1 MYRIIIRYGIASAVL
16 TSLFSYGLLVGVYQ
30 IFPYSQILAFKQ
42 FFMPNPVSVGRN
54 KEYRIELFEK
64 FSPSAE
70 VVFVGDSITEGGEW
84 AEFFPNLKVA
94 NRGVGSDKTS
104 DVLKRIDSII
114 SVTPNTAF
122 IMLGINDILNEI
134 AIDEIVYNYGSVI
147 SSLKV
152 KGTSVFVQSTI
163 QCQVS
168 RCGQKSVSKV
178 NLLNEKLLVLADE
191 YDVPFVYL
199 ADLSNT
205 EGLDVGYT
213 YDGIHLSAKGYM
225 YWVKQIEPLLE

>member
-1 MYRIIIRYGIASAVL
+1 MYRRIIRYGIVSAVL
-16 TSLFSYGLLVGVYQ
+16 TSLFIYGLLVGVYQ

-64 FSPSAE
+64 FTPPAE

-122 IMLGINDILNEI
+122 VMLGINDILNEI

-152 KGTSVFVQSTI
+152 KGISVFVQSTI

-199 ADLSNT
+199 ADLSNS
-205 EGLDVGYT
+205 EGLDFGYT

>member
-1 MYRIIIRYGIASAVL
+1 MNRRIIRYGIVSSVL
-16 TSLFSYGLLVGVYQ
+16 TIFFSYGVLVGVYK
-30 IFPYSQILAFKQ
+30 IFPYSQILTFKQ
-42 FFMPNPVSVGRN
+42 FLMPNPFSAERN
-54 KEYRIELFEK
+54 REYRIELFEK
-64 FSPSAE
+64 FSSSAE
-70 VVFVGDSITEGGEW
+70 VVFVGDSITERGEW

-94 NRGVGSDKTS
+94 NRGVESDKTS

-122 IMLGINDILNEI
+122 IMLGINDISGEI
-134 AIDEIVYNYGSVI
+134 AIDEIVYKYGSVI

-152 KGTSVFVQSTI
+152 KGISVFVQSTI

-178 NLLNEKLLVLADE
+178 NLLNEKLLVLADD
-191 YDVPFVYL
+191 YDVPFVSL
-199 ADLSNT
+199 ADLSKT
-205 EGLDVGYT
+205 EGLDVAYT
-213 YDGIHLSAKGYM
+213 YDGIHLTAKGYM